1 MSQRWTILALLFG
14 VRVTMAFQF
23 QAVAALSPYIME
35 YHGVGLADIG
45 LLIGLYLSPGIVI
58 AMPGGAIG
66 KRFGDKQ
73 AVAFGMALMLA
84 GGIMMIMMPGWYAQV
99 GGRLIAGTGGVILN
113 VLMSKMVTDWFR
125 DGGLATAMGI
135 FVNSWP
141 VGIALALLV
150 LPPIAEASGLAAT
163 MGLVVTLVGAG
174 LAALVA
180 VYRDPPQQVSAA
192 AVPTANLRGVAL
204 TGVVLAG
211 SIWGLYNTA
220 LGMIFGFG
228 PAMLVERGW
237 SPTEASSTTSVVL
250 WLVALSVPLGG
261 FLADRTGSRDMILI
275 AGLLGFA
282 LLMAVAPGAD
292 WAIATFI
299 ALGLVGGLAA
309 GPIMSLPAAMMQP
322 HNRAFGMGVFFT
334 IYYLC
339 IFAGPVVAGT
349 LAETFGNA
357 GVTFSFGAALLV
369 FCGLCLAAFRR
380 LEQRP
385 AALAAA
391 SQ

>member
-237 SPTEASSTTSVVL
+237 SPTEASSTTSIVL